1 MPTELK
7 LSSPG
12 LDELSAAVSELGA
25 QKKLLVTCGEDF
37 FSIIPEL
44 QNKLNGAFLWAP
56 LVAGPD
62 VWKGEV
68 WKTSDESLHESVIGY
83 MSYDHKRC
91 DGLYAEAE
99 AAWNE
104 GNAEL
109 AAEKLKSFDLGM
121 KRHLGEEENIL
132 FPAFTEATGMVG
144 GPVQVMLMEHD
155 QMRGVLAQMS
165 DAVAA
170 NDMDTAI
177 ALGDTMVILMQQHNV
192 KEEGILYP
200 MIEQHIEG
208 SMQEKIRTLQTY
220 MAP

>member
-12 LDELSAAVSELGA
+12 LDELSAAVSGLGA
-25 QKKLLVTCGEDF
+25 QEKLLVTCGENF
-37 FSIIPEL
+37 FSIIPDL

-208 SMQEKIRTLQTY
+208 SMQEKICSLQTY

>member
-1 MPTELK
+1 MSTELK
-7 LSSPG
+7 LSSPD
-12 LDELSAAVSELGA
+12 LDEMSAAVSGLGA
-25 QKKLLVTCGEDF
+25 QEKLIITSGEDF

-44 QNKLNGAFLWAP
+44 QKNLAGAFLWAP

-62 VWKGEV
+62 TWKGAI

-83 MSYDHKRC
+83 MTYDHKRC
-91 DGLYAEAE
+91 DELYAEAE

-109 AAEKLKSFDLGM
+109 AAEKLKSFNLGM

-132 FPAFTEATGMVG
+132 FPAFAEATGMVG

-155 QMRGVLAQMS
+155 QMRGVLTQIS
-165 DAVAA
+165 DAMAGG
-170 NDMDTAI
+170 DMDTAI

-208 SMQEKIRTLQTY
+208 SMAEKICTLQTY
-220 MAP
+220 TAP

>member
-7 LSSPG
+7 LSSPDI
-12 LDELSAAVSELGA
+12 DELSAAVSGLGA
-25 QKKLLVTCGEDF
+25 QEKLIITCGEDF

-44 QNKLNGAFLWAP
+44 QKRLQETFIWAP
-56 LVAGPD
+56 LVTGPD
-62 VWKGEV
+62 AWKGEM
-68 WKTSDESLHESVIGY
+68 WKTSDESLHESIIGY

-91 DGLYAEAE
+91 DALYAEAE
-99 AAWNE
+99 SAWHD

-109 AAEKLKSFDLGM
+109 AAEKLGSFDLGM

-132 FPAFTEATGMVG
+132 FPAFAEATGMVG
-144 GPVQVMLMEHD
+144 GPVQVMLMEHE

-208 SMQEKIRTLQTY
+208 SMQEQIFKLQTY
-220 MAP
+220 MAS